1 MAEPRLAHAAESALE
16 REGGEHAGR
25 KSGNAPLATHLR
37 PPRFDCITEHPSCQR
52 PARRHQGLAGGRI
65 VPGTPHVV
73 PLHAAPHHAWDRGIP
88 LEAPCLTPIPV
99 PSPGAVQVDDGERPR
114 LPPAHGPRL
123 LVPRHLGPRG
133 RKARAQV
140 TSIQYLSFVM
150 PLLSRTRKAA
160 LRSFGGLCLDWRL
173 SYG

>member
-1 MAEPRLAHAAESALE
+1 MQEIWQCSPSHSSSTPPIRLHHRTSQLPTPSPMTSRTCWGAHCSRYTLMSCPFMQPPTTMH
-16 REGGEHAGR
+16 RTG
-25 KSGNAPLATHLR
+25 THL
-37 PPRFDCITEHPSCQR
+37 
-52 PARRHQGLAGGRI
+52 LK
-65 VPGTPHVV
+65 PHC
-73 PLHAAPHHAWDRGIP
+73 
-88 LEAPCLTPIPV
+88 PCLPPIPAL
-99 PSPGAVQVDDGERPR
+99 SPGAVQVDDGERPR